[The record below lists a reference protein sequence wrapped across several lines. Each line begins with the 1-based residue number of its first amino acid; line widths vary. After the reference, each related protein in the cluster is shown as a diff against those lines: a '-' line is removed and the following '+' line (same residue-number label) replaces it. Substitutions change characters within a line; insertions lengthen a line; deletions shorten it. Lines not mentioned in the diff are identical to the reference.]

1 MAHSTTV
8 ARADAVTA
16 LATLAGQPVRTLM
29 AWTVVDGPDSTHAL
43 LSLLICAE
51 V

>member
-8 ARADAVTA
+8 ARVDAVTA

-29 AWTVVDGPDSTHAL
+29 AWTVMDGLDSTHAL
-43 LSLLICAE
+43 LSPLICAE